1 MFGNCLLNVVKM
13 RRMVLVLALWGASLA
28 VQADRKD
35 SLQSYDYFYLEAL
48 RQQDMG
54 NLTAAFD
61 LLCHAR
67 DLNPQAPE
75 VYYQLAGYYVDMKN
89 DSLARAYFE
98 KAAALDP
105 DNTAYQEK
113 LGQLY
118 VTQKDYPDAIKA
130 YERLYDSNK
139 ARTDVLQLLYQL
151 YGSQNDYR
159 KMISTL
165 ERLETVEGSNEQISL
180 SKMQIYEQMG
190 EKRKEYDELK
200 SLVDSHPLEL
210 NYQVMFGNWLLQNGK
225 KKEAL
230 QKYRD
235 VLKDDPDNS
244 LARLSM
250 MDYYN
255 SIGDQTGTAAV
266 GQDGAEYKGGTAAA
280 GHSSQP
286 EGQYP

>member
-1 MFGNCLLNVVKM
+1 MFGNGLLNVVKM
-13 RRMVLVLALWGASLA
+13 RRMVLILALSGASLA

-139 ARTDVLQLLYQL
+139 ARTDVLRC
-151 YGSQNDYR
+151 STSSTAR
-159 KMISTL
+159 RMI
-165 ERLETVEGSNEQISL
+165 
-180 SKMQIYEQMG
+180 
-190 EKRKEYDELK
+190 
-200 SLVDSHPLEL
+200 
-210 NYQVMFGNWLLQNGK
+210 
-225 KKEAL
+225 
-230 QKYRD
+230 
-235 VLKDDPDNS
+235 
-244 LARLSM
+244 
-250 MDYYN
+250 
-255 SIGDQTGTAAV
+255 TGR
-266 GQDGAEYKGGTAAA
+266 
-280 GHSSQP
+280 
-286 EGQYP
+286 